1 MNAEKQRRTIKKTKN
16 RNSFWVNG
24 KMDLTFL
31 FLVVGLLVTGL
42 IMLFSASAPYASHYY
57 SNSYHFI
64 SRQFMF
70 AVGGFILMLIVS
82 KIDYHVFKKFVWVI
96 TGVSIALLILVLVMP
111 ETKEGFKRWL
121 NLGFIQFQPSEVAKF
136 ALIVLLSF
144 LISKNY
150 KKMKDFKFQITL
162 LGIIGLFC
170 VLILVEN
177 HLSATIL
184 VFTIGFVLMFIG
196 GMSVKL
202 IVGMASIGV
211 GGVVMAIATGLISY
225 ASDRIQYWIDPWKD
239 EMGKGFQTIQSL
251 LAIGSGGVMGRGI
264 GQSNQKYLWLPEPQ
278 NDFIFAVVCEELGFI
293 GAALIVIAFALL
305 VWRGFTIALRAPD
318 RFGMLMC
325 IGLVFQ
331 VGLQTVLN
339 ILVVT
344 NTLPNTGISLPFFS
358 YGGTSLVM
366 LLVQMGIVL
375 SISRSSNIEKTLEK
389 HNENSFC
396 SRRNRRT
403 YKSRFSCC
411 RRT

>member
-1 MNAEKQRRTIKKTKN
+1 M
-16 RNSFWVNG
+16 
-24 KMDLTFL
+24 
-31 FLVVGLLVTGL
+31 GLLVTGL
-42 IMLFSASAPYASHYY
+42 VMLFSASAPYASNYY

-64 SRQFMF
+64 SRQLIF
-70 AVGGFILMLIVS
+70 AVGGVVLMLFIS
-82 KIDYHVFKKFVWVI
+82 KIDYHVFRRFVWVI
-96 TGVSIALLILVLVMP
+96 VGISLAMLILVLVMP
-111 ETKEGFKRWL
+111 STKDGFHRWL

-136 ALIVLLSF
+136 SLIVLLSF

-150 KKMKDFKFQITL
+150 NKMKEFKFQIAL

-170 VLILVEN
+170 VLILAEN

-184 VFTIGFVLMFIG
+184 VFAIGFVLMFIG
-196 GMSVKL
+196 GMSWKL
-202 IVGMASIGV
+202 IVGMGAIGV
-211 GGVVMAIATGLISY
+211 SGVILAIATGLISY
-225 ASDRIQYWIDPWKD
+225 ASDRIKYWIDPWSSAQD
-239 EMGKGFQTIQSL
+239 KGFQTIQSL

-278 NDFIFAVVCEELGFI
+278 NDFIFSVVCEELGFI
-293 GAALIVIAFALL
+293 GAALIVIGFALL

-318 RFGMLMC
+318 KFGMLMC

-344 NTLPNTGISLPFFS
+344 NTIPNTGISLPFFS

-375 SISRSSNIEKTLEK
+375 SISRSSNIEKA
-389 HNENSFC
+389 
-396 SRRNRRT
+396 
-403 YKSRFSCC
+403 
-411 RRT
+411 

>member
-1 MNAEKQRRTIKKTKN
+1 MKKTKI
-16 RNSFWVNG
+16 RHSFWVNG

-264 GQSNQKYLWLPEPQ
+264 GHSNQKYLWLPEPQ

-375 SISRSSNIEKTLEK
+375 SISRSSNIEKT
-389 HNENSFC
+389 
-396 SRRNRRT
+396 
-403 YKSRFSCC
+403 
-411 RRT
+411 

>member
-1 MNAEKQRRTIKKTKN
+1 MKKTKI
-16 RNSFWVNG
+16 RHSFWVNG

-202 IVGMASIGV
+202 IVGMASIGA

-325 IGLVFQ
+325 IGLAFQ

-375 SISRSSNIEKTLEK
+375 SISRSSNIEKT
-389 HNENSFC
+389 
-396 SRRNRRT
+396 
-403 YKSRFSCC
+403 
-411 RRT
+411 

>member
-1 MNAEKQRRTIKKTKN
+1 MSAEKQKRITNKS
-16 RNSFWVNG
+16 SFWASVRQDG

-31 FLVVGLLVTGL
+31 FLVTGLIVTGL

-57 SNSYHFI
+57 GNSYHFI
-64 SRQFMF
+64 TRQLIF
-70 AVGGFILMLIVS
+70 AIGGFVLMLFIS
-82 KIDYHVFKKFVWVI
+82 RINYHVFRRFVWLI
-96 TGVSIALLILVLVMP
+96 TGISIALLILVLVMP
-111 ETKEGFKRWL
+111 ESVGGFKRWIAI
-121 NLGFIQFQPSEVAKF
+121 GSFTFQPSEIAKF
-136 ALIVLLSF
+136 ALTVLLSF

-150 KKMKDFKFQITL
+150 KRMKELKFQITL

-196 GMSVKL
+196 GMSMKL
-202 IVGMASIGV
+202 VFGMGILGAS
-211 GGVVMAIATGLISY
+211 GVVLAIVTGLISY
-225 ASDRIQYWIDPWKD
+225 ASDRIQYWFDPWLD
-239 EMGKGFQTIQSL
+239 ATGKGFQTIQSL

-278 NDFIFAVVCEELGFI
+278 NDFIFSVVCEELGFV

-318 RFGMLMC
+318 KFGMLMC

-375 SISRSSNIEKTLEK
+375 SISRSSNIEKA
-389 HNENSFC
+389 
-396 SRRNRRT
+396 
-403 YKSRFSCC
+403 
-411 RRT
+411 

>member
-1 MNAEKQRRTIKKTKN
+1 MNAERQSRTVKTKN
-16 RNSFWVNG
+16 RKSFWIDG
-24 KMDLTFL
+24 KMDLTFF

-70 AVGGFILMLIVS
+70 AVGGFVLMMIVS
-82 KIDYHVFKKFVWVI
+82 KIDYHIFKKFVWVI
-96 TGVSIALLILVLVMP
+96 TGISIALLILVLVMP

-150 KKMKDFKFQITL
+150 KRMKEFKFQITL

-170 VLILVEN
+170 ALILVEN

-202 IVGMASIGV
+202 IVGMAAIGA
-211 GGVVMAIATGLISY
+211 GGVVMAIVTGLISY

-278 NDFIFAVVCEELGFI
+278 NDFIFAVVCEELGFV

-366 LLVQMGIVL
+366 LLIQMGIVL
-375 SISRSSNIEKTLEK
+375 SISRSSNIEKT
-389 HNENSFC
+389 
-396 SRRNRRT
+396 
-403 YKSRFSCC
+403 
-411 RRT
+411 

>member
-1 MNAEKQRRTIKKTKN
+1 MNAEKQSRTMKKTKI
-16 RNSFWVNG
+16 RHSFWVNG

-196 GMSVKL
+196 GMGVKL

-375 SISRSSNIEKTLEK
+375 SISRSSNIEKT
-389 HNENSFC
+389 
-396 SRRNRRT
+396 
-403 YKSRFSCC
+403 
-411 RRT
+411 

>member
-1 MNAEKQRRTIKKTKN
+1 MSAEKQIRNRGKKSLRSSIKQN
-16 RNSFWVNG
+16 E
-24 KMDLTFL
+24 KMDITFF
-31 FLVVGLLVTGL
+31 FLVMGLLVTGL
-42 IMLFSASAPYASHYY
+42 VMLFSASAPYASNYY

-64 SRQFMF
+64 SRQLIF
-70 AVGGFILMLIVS
+70 AVGGVVLMLFIS
-82 KIDYHVFKKFVWVI
+82 KIDYHVFRRFVWVI
-96 TGVSIALLILVLVMP
+96 VGISLAMLILVLVMP
-111 ETKEGFKRWL
+111 STKDGFHRWL

-136 ALIVLLSF
+136 SLIVLLSF

-150 KKMKDFKFQITL
+150 NKMKEFKFQIAL

-170 VLILVEN
+170 VLILAEN

-184 VFTIGFVLMFIG
+184 VFAIGFVLMFIG
-196 GMSVKL
+196 GMSWKL
-202 IVGMASIGV
+202 IVGMGAIGV
-211 GGVVMAIATGLISY
+211 SGVILAIATGLISY
-225 ASDRIQYWIDPWKD
+225 ASDRIKYWIDPWSSAQD
-239 EMGKGFQTIQSL
+239 KGFQTIQSL

-278 NDFIFAVVCEELGFI
+278 NDFIFSVVCEELGFI
-293 GAALIVIAFALL
+293 GAALIVIGFALL

-318 RFGMLMC
+318 KFGMLMC

-344 NTLPNTGISLPFFS
+344 NTIPNTGISLPFFS

-375 SISRSSNIEKTLEK
+375 SISRSSNIEKA
-389 HNENSFC
+389 
-396 SRRNRRT
+396 
-403 YKSRFSCC
+403 
-411 RRT
+411 

>member
-1 MNAEKQRRTIKKTKN
+1 MKKTKI
-16 RNSFWVNG
+16 RHSFWVNG

-375 SISRSSNIEKTLEK
+375 SISRSSNIEKT
-389 HNENSFC
+389 
-396 SRRNRRT
+396 
-403 YKSRFSCC
+403 
-411 RRT
+411 